1 MKEIQVRG
9 ARTHNLK
16 NIDIDLPRDELIV
29 ITGLSGSG
37 KSSLAFDTIFAEGQR
52 RYVESLS
59 TYARQFLSVM
69 DKPDVD
75 TIEGLSP
82 AIAIEQKS
90 TSHNPRSTVGTI
102 TEIHDYLRLM
112 YARIGT
118 PRCPEHQIDLT
129 AQTVS
134 QMVDEALNLP
144 SGSKQMLLAPVIK
157 DRKGEHVQTLKE
169 LRSQGYLRV
178 RINGEVMPLDE
189 SLKLNAKKKN
199 TIEAVVDRFK
209 IKQDLRLR
217 LAESLE
223 TALRLSDGIAII
235 ASMDAD
241 NTHELLFSNRY
252 SCPVCAHA
260 VTELTPR
267 LFSFNSPHGAC
278 EVCDGLGG
286 DQFIDEDKVISDRAR
301 SIAEG
306 AIKGWDKKNSYYF
319 QMMETLAGHY
329 SFDLN
334 KPFGK
339 LKKEHRDI
347 ILHGSGKEIIH
358 FSYKTA
364 KGRKRTSKHRFEG
377 ILNTLGR
384 RYKETE
390 SSAIRT
396 ELAKYLSQRP
406 CSGCNG
412 ARINQSAR
420 NVFIDNR
427 AIHEI
432 SACSIAEAKNII
444 DGLKLDGNKQEIGQ
458 KILIEINQR
467 LQFLINV
474 GLDYLSLD
482 RKANTLSGGE
492 SQRIRLASQIG
503 AGLMGVLY
511 VLDEPSIGLH
521 QRDND
526 KLLQTLCYLRD
537 LGNTVLVV
545 EHDEDAIRCAD
556 YVIDIG
562 PGAGS
567 AGGEIVAQGSP
578 SQILKNKN
586 SLTADYLSGRR
597 EIAIPTPVKPDA
609 KKQIS
614 IQGASGNNLK
624 DVNVEIPIG
633 LFTCVTGVSGS
644 GKSTLINDTLYRH
657 AAQVINRASAQ
668 TAPVNSINGIE
679 QLDRIVEIDQSPI
692 GRTPRSNPA
701 TYVGIFSLIRD
712 LFSNTQE
719 SRSRGYQPGRFSFN
733 VKGGRCEACQGDG
746 LIKVEMH
753 FLPDVYV
760 VCDICEGKRY
770 QRETLDIKYKG
781 RDISEVLDMT
791 VEEACNFFQPVP
803 AIFKKLDTLREV
815 GLSYITLG
823 QSATTL
829 SGGEAQ
835 RIKLS
840 RELSKRDTGQTLYIL
855 DEPTTGLHF
864 YDIEQLLGVLHSLRD
879 RGNTIVVIEHNLDVI
894 KACDWIIDLGPDGG
908 HGGGTIVAT
917 GTPEAISKH
926 KDSATG
932 MYLQRFF
939 NQKKSTKARSRK
951 KTATGARSVKKKA
964 ASGKFSE

>member
-1 MKEIQVRG
+1 M
-9 ARTHNLK
+9 
-16 NIDIDLPRDELIV
+16 
-29 ITGLSGSG
+29 
-37 KSSLAFDTIFAEGQR
+37 
-52 RYVESLS
+52 
-59 TYARQFLSVM
+59 
-69 DKPDVD
+69 
-75 TIEGLSP
+75 
-82 AIAIEQKS
+82 
-90 TSHNPRSTVGTI
+90 
-102 TEIHDYLRLM
+102 
-112 YARIGT
+112 
-118 PRCPEHQIDLT
+118 
-129 AQTVS
+129 
-134 QMVDEALNLP
+134 
-144 SGSKQMLLAPVIK
+144 
-157 DRKGEHVQTLKE
+157 
-169 LRSQGYLRV
+169 
-178 RINGEVMPLDE
+178 
-189 SLKLNAKKKN
+189 
-199 TIEAVVDRFK
+199 
-209 IKQDLRLR
+209 RLR

-235 ASMDAD
+235 AAMDNND
-241 NTHELLFSNRY
+241 TEELLFSNRY

-286 DQFIDEDKVISDRAR
+286 DQYIDEDKVINDR
-301 SIAEG
+301 SKTIAEG
-306 AIKGWDKKNSYYF
+306 AIRGWDKKNSYYF
-319 QMMETLAGHY
+319 QMMETLSEHY
-329 SFDLN
+329 GFDLEQ
-334 KPFGK
+334 PFGK
-339 LKKEHRDI
+339 LKKEHRET
-347 ILHGSGKEIIH
+347 ILHGSGKEVIK

-364 KGRKRTSKHRFEG
+364 KGRKRTGKHRFEG
-377 ILNTLGR
+377 ILNTLTR
-384 RYKETE
+384 RYKDTE
-390 SSAIRT
+390 SSAVRT
-396 ELAKYLSQRP
+396 ELAKYLSHRP
-406 CSGCNG
+406 CSGCQG
-412 ARINQSAR
+412 ARINETAR
-420 NVFIDNR
+420 NVFVDNHP
-427 AIHEI
+427 IHEI
-432 SACSIAEAKNII
+432 SACSIAEAKTLINN
-444 DGLKLDGNKQEIGQ
+444 LKLDGNKEEIGQ

-482 RKANTLSGGE
+482 RHANTLSGGE

-545 EHDEDAIRCAD
+545 EHDEDAIRSAD
-556 YVIDIG
+556 YAIDIG
-562 PGAGS
+562 PGAGN
-567 AGGEIVAQGSP
+567 AGGAVVAQGTP
-578 SQILKNKN
+578 EQLIKNKN

-597 EIAIPTPVKPDA
+597 EIAIPKSVTPDP

-614 IQGASGNNLK
+614 IQAASGNNLK
-624 DVNVEIPIG
+624 EVSVDLPIG

-657 AAQVINRASAQ
+657 AAQVINRASTQA
-668 TAPVNSINGIE
+668 APVKAIKGIE
-679 QLDRIVEIDQSPI
+679 QIDRIVEINQSPI

-701 TYVGIFSLIRD
+701 TYVGIFSLVRD

-719 SRSRGYQPGRFSFN
+719 ARSRGYQPGRFSFN
-733 VKGGRCEACQGDG
+733 VKGGRCETCQGDG

-760 VCDICEGKRY
+760 ICDACEGKRY

-781 RDISEVLDMT
+781 KNISEVLDMT
-791 VEEACNFFQPVP
+791 VEEAHDFFQPVP
-803 AIFKKLDTLREV
+803 AIFRKLATLKEV

-894 KACDWIIDLGPDGG
+894 KACDWVIDLGPDGG
-908 HGGGTIVAT
+908 DGGGQIVAT
-917 GTPEAISKH
+917 GSPAEVAKQPQ
-926 KDSATG
+926 SATG
-932 MYLQRFF
+932 VYLKRFF
-939 NQKKSTKARSRK
+939 TQKRTQKKPASKASSKKK
-951 KTATGARSVKKKA
+951 KTSAAGSSKK
-964 ASGKFSE
+964 SISE